1 MGRLE
6 KGGVL
11 ASIDVRTTF
20 IEDIK
25 STQFKDENLNELKKK
40 IVIGEEKET
49 TIMRKVC
56 SILNERFVFLQLM
69 TWFKNI

>member
-1 MGRLE
+1 M
-6 KGGVL
+6 L

-25 STQFKDENLNELKKK
+25 ATQFKDENLNELKKK

-49 TIMRKVC
+49 TILRKVC